1 MKRCP
6 MCDRTYDDS
15 QSFCVNDGAT
25 LVSDPSQAAY
35 DPLKTIVSTPPPQ
48 PQSAPLQPPTGYG
61 SGDLPGGQSP
71 SAWQQ
76 SPPPQANPG
85 WSPPPA
91 PQSMGA
97 PQQNIQ
103 NYLVP
108 AIISTIC
115 CCLPA
120 GIVSIIF
127 ATQVNSKLKLGD
139 IQGAMD
145 ASAKAKM
152 WFIIAIVA
160 GVIVNA
166 LAMILQLAAR

>member
-1 MKRCP
+1 

-25 LVSDPSQAAY
+25 LVSDASGPAY
-35 DPLKTIVSTPPPQ
+35 DPLKTIVSTPP

-61 SGDLPGGQSP
+61 SGDLPGSQP
-71 SAWQQ
+71 PAAWQQ
-76 SPPPQANPG
+76 APPPPQANPG
-85 WSPPPA
+85 WAPPPT
-91 PQSMGA
+91 PQPMGM
-97 PQQNIQ
+97 PQAAIQ

-127 ATQVNSKLKLGD
+127 ATQVNTKIKAGD

-160 GVIVNA
+160 GVIVNG
-166 LAMILQLAAR
+166 IGIIIQIAAR

>member
-25 LVSDPSQAAY
+25 LTTEQPQASY

-61 SGDLPGGQSP
+61 SGDLPGGQAP

-76 SPPPQANPG
+76 QPPPQANQG
-85 WSPPPA
+85 WAPPPA
-91 PQSMGA
+91 PQPMGM
-97 PQQNIQ
+97 PQAAIQ
-103 NYLVP
+103 NYLIP

-127 ATQVNSKLKLGD
+127 ATQVNSKIKAGD

-160 GVIVNA
+160 GVVVNGIGI
-166 LAMILQLAAR
+166 ILQIAAR